1 MRVILARSFGTY
13 AAVHGYAVGMELGR
27 RKMKVNCALK
37 QGAYGGL
44 FGREE
49 KSAPRVL
56 VSEEKR
62 RMRRGYHKKI
72 VCFVKENEG
81 RFVLQL
87 AESLCAVVEI
97 ADEKIPR
104 VAWKGRRAVKHESA
118 VLPFF
123 FRIARRQGAKGA
135 LLPVT
140 TD

>member
-1 MRVILARSFGTY
+1 MRAILARSFGTY
-13 AAVHGYAVGMELGR
+13 AAIHGYAVGMELGR

-37 QGAYGGL
+37 QGAYGSL

-49 KSAPRVL
+49 KSAPRLL

-87 AESLCAVVEI
+87 AESLCAVVKI
-97 ADEKIPR
+97 ADEQ
-104 VAWKGRRAVKHESA
+104 VFGVTGKGRRAVKHESA
-118 VLPFF
+118 VLPLLFC
-123 FRIARRQGAKGA
+123 IARRQGAKGA